1 MKVEYCVAGKSGQV
15 DCGEDV
21 RLLGMTLC
29 IAGKQHHAELM
40 YEIPLPCREMTY
52 DLPQDSRLE
61 LRCFTT
67 EDAAEL
73 ALLKPYAGL
82 KHVEIDDRSFPGG
95 FTLTATY

>member
-1 MKVEYCVAGKSGQV
+1 MKVEYCVAGESGQV

-40 YEIPLPCREMTY
+40 YEIPLPCRETAF
-52 DLPQDSRLE
+52 DLPHDSRLM
-61 LRCFTT
+61 LRFFTT
-67 EDAAEL
+67 DDAAER
-73 ALLKPYAGL
+73 ASLKAYAGL
-82 KHVEIDDRSFPGG
+82 KHVEIDDGSFPGG